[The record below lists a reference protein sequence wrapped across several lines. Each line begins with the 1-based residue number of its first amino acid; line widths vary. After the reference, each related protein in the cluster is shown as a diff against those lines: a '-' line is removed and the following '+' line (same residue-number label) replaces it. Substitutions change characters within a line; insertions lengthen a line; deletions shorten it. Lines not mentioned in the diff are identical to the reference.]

1 MKLLPIQPEHL
12 PAIAA
17 LEALCFAEPWSEK
30 ALGLLLTDQ
39 ATGFAATDDRGA
51 VIGYGGMLLAPDEGQ
66 ILNLAVSPGYRR
78 QGVGAALLSALLAE
92 ADRRGLSTLSLEVRV
107 SNQPAVALY
116 ERAGFTVAGRRRH
129 FYKSPTEDA
138 WVMIRSAKSGQA

>member
-66 ILNLAVSPGYRR
+66 ILNLAVSPDYRR
-78 QGVGAALLSALLAE
+78 KGVGAALLSALLAE

>member
-129 FYKSPTEDA
+129 FYKNPAEDA
-138 WVMIRSAKSGQA
+138 WVMIRSAKSGQV